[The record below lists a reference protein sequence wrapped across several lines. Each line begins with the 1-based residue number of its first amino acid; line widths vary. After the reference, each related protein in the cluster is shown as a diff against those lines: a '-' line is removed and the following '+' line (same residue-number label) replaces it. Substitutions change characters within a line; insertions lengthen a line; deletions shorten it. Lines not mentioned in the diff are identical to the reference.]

1 MFRAVFPMD
10 TKLDSHLD
18 LDSSQTAKEDPL
30 ECHAKE
36 QREEDDEVAK
46 DLAVRQPKKS
56 SEHHYQQLLCTD
68 PLLTSTST

>member
-46 DLAVRQPKKS
+46 DLAV
-56 SEHHYQQLLCTD
+56 
-68 PLLTSTST
+68 